1 MEYVYK
7 IFAFVAGLGAFL
19 IGVNL
24 LSENIRKLANDK
36 IRLLFGKTSKSKVV
50 SCGIG
55 ALVTAAVQSS
65 SLITVMV
72 VGFVNSGMM
81 SLYQATAIIMGANIG
96 TTVTAQIAALEAF
109 SFSKIA
115 MALAGIGVFTTLFAK
130 KETTK
135 SIGNVLSGL
144 GLIFLGLETM
154 VSSMAFIS
162 QSDKVKDVLAAIKNP
177 FLLFAVGALL
187 TAVIQNSAAMATIL
201 ISMVTAGVTVGA
213 GGNSVLFVILGTN
226 VGTCVTALISSIGT
240 NANAKRASLIHM
252 MFNVFGSLLFFII
265 LLIWKDFTA
274 GFWSKLFTAPAT
286 QIAMFHTLFN
296 VICTIIFLPL
306 TKFFV
311 AISEKL
317 IKSDKEVKRE
327 TYLDQRFIDAPAIA
341 ISAAYKEVGVM
352 IDISVAAL
360 ENALTG
366 FNEKTEKYTES
377 VNSDS
382 DEITSISENITEYLI
397 KVSAGTTNVSEES
410 KINALYSNLSDVC
423 RISELAKNITKYTA
437 HAVNDGLSFSDKV
450 KQEIGVMFG
459 ELKSI
464 AELSKQML
472 LSGNVETLKKVEETE
487 DGIDKL
493 RTKLIKE
500 HIERLNNGEC
510 KPDSSS
516 VFINLVSNLE
526 RAGDHYDYVAHSVK
540 A

>member
-36 IRLLFGKTSKSKVV
+36 IRLLVGKTSKSKVV

-115 MALAGIGVFTTLFAK
+115 MALAGIGVFTTLLAK

-201 ISMVTAGVTVGA
+201 ISMVTAGVTVGT

-382 DEITSISENITEYLI
+382 DEITAISEKITEYLI

-472 LSGNVETLKKVEETE
+472 LSGNAETLKKVEETE

>member
-36 IRLLFGKTSKSKVV
+36 IRLLVGKTSKSKVV

-201 ISMVTAGVTVGA
+201 ISMVTAGVTVGT

-382 DEITSISENITEYLI
+382 DEITAISEKITEYLI

-472 LSGNVETLKKVEETE
+472 LSGNAETLKKVEETE

>member
-265 LLIWKDFTA
+265 LFIWKDFTA

-352 IDISVAAL
+352 IDISVVAL

-450 KQEIGVMFG
+450 KQEIDVMFG
-459 ELKSI
+459 ELKNI

-472 LSGNVETLKKVEETE
+472 LSGNAETLKKVEETE

-540 A
+540 V

>member
-360 ENALTG
+360 EKALTG

-382 DEITSISENITEYLI
+382 NEITSISENITEYLI

-472 LSGNVETLKKVEETE
+472 LSGNAETLKKVEETE

-510 KPDSSS
+510 NPDSSS

>member
-213 GGNSVLFVILGTN
+213 GGNSVLFVILGSN

-472 LSGNVETLKKVEETE
+472 LSGNTETLKKVEETE

>member
-1 MEYVYK
+1 
-7 IFAFVAGLGAFL
+7 
-19 IGVNL
+19 
-24 LSENIRKLANDK
+24 
-36 IRLLFGKTSKSKVV
+36 
-50 SCGIG
+50 
-55 ALVTAAVQSS
+55 
-65 SLITVMV
+65 
-72 VGFVNSGMM
+72 
-81 SLYQATAIIMGANIG
+81 
-96 TTVTAQIAALEAF
+96 
-109 SFSKIA
+109 
-115 MALAGIGVFTTLFAK
+115 
-130 KETTK
+130 
-135 SIGNVLSGL
+135 
-144 GLIFLGLETM
+144 
-154 VSSMAFIS
+154 
-162 QSDKVKDVLAAIKNP
+162 
-177 FLLFAVGALL
+177 
-187 TAVIQNSAAMATIL
+187 
-201 ISMVTAGVTVGA
+201 MVTAGVTVGA
-213 GGNSVLFVILGTN
+213 GGNSALFVILGTN

-311 AISEKL
+311 VISEKL

-472 LSGNVETLKKVEETE
+472 LSGNAETLKKVEETE

>member
-311 AISEKL
+311 VISEKL

-366 FNEKTEKYTES
+366 FNEKTEKYTGS

-472 LSGNVETLKKVEETE
+472 LSGNAETLKKVEETE

>member
-265 LLIWKDFTA
+265 LFIWKDFTA

-341 ISAAYKEVGVM
+341 VSAAYKEVGVM

-360 ENALTG
+360 ENALAG

-472 LSGNVETLKKVEETE
+472 LSGNAETLKKVEETE

-540 A
+540 V

>member
-265 LLIWKDFTA
+265 LFIWKDFTA

-286 QIAMFHTLFN
+286 QVAMFHTLFN

-472 LSGNVETLKKVEETE
+472 LSGNAETLKKVEETE

>member
-96 TTVTAQIAALEAF
+96 TTVTAQIAALKAF
-109 SFSKIA
+109 SFSQIA

-162 QSDKVKDVLAAIKNP
+162 QSYKVKDVLAAIKNP

-382 DEITSISENITEYLI
+382 DEITAISEKITEYLI

-472 LSGNVETLKKVEETE
+472 LSGNAETLKKVEETE

>member
-274 GFWSKLFTAPAT
+274 GFWSKLFTASAT

-472 LSGNVETLKKVEETE
+472 LSGNAETLKKVEETE

>member
-19 IGVNL
+19 IGVNI

-382 DEITSISENITEYLI
+382 DEITAISEKITEYLI

-472 LSGNVETLKKVEETE
+472 LSGNAETLKKVEETE

>member
-265 LLIWKDFTA
+265 LFIWKDFTA

-366 FNEKTEKYTES
+366 FNEKTEKYTET

-410 KINALYSNLSDVC
+410 KINVLYSNLSDVC

-472 LSGNVETLKKVEETE
+472 LSGNAETLKKVEETE

>member
-240 NANAKRASLIHM
+240 NANAKRARLIHM

-472 LSGNVETLKKVEETE
+472 LSGNTETLKKVEETE

>member
-311 AISEKL
+311 VISEKL

-382 DEITSISENITEYLI
+382 DEITAISEKITEYLI

-459 ELKSI
+459 ELKGI

-472 LSGNVETLKKVEETE
+472 LSGNAETLKKVEETE

>member
-296 VICTIIFLPL
+296 VICMIIFLPL

-382 DEITSISENITEYLI
+382 DEITAISEKITEYLI

-472 LSGNVETLKKVEETE
+472 LSGNAETLKKVEETE

>member
-311 AISEKL
+311 VISEKL

-472 LSGNVETLKKVEETE
+472 LSGNAETLKKVEETE

>member
-7 IFAFVAGLGAFL
+7 IFAFVEGLGAFL

-382 DEITSISENITEYLI
+382 DEITAISEKITEYLI

-472 LSGNVETLKKVEETE
+472 LSGNAETLKKVEETE

>member
-311 AISEKL
+311 VISEKL

-472 LSGNVETLKKVEETE
+472 LSGIAETLKKVEETE

>member
-162 QSDKVKDVLAAIKNP
+162 QSDKVKDVIAAIKNP

-382 DEITSISENITEYLI
+382 NEITSISENITEYLI

-472 LSGNVETLKKVEETE
+472 LSGNAETLKKVEETE

>member
-201 ISMVTAGVTVGA
+201 ISMVTAGVTIGA

-472 LSGNVETLKKVEETE
+472 LSGNAETLKKVEETE

>member
-7 IFAFVAGLGAFL
+7 MFAFVAGLGAFL

-72 VGFVNSGMM
+72 VGYVNSGMM

-265 LLIWKDFTA
+265 LFIWKDFTA

-286 QIAMFHTLFN
+286 QIAMFHTLFT

-311 AISEKL
+311 SISEKL
-317 IKSDKEVKRE
+317 IKSDKEVKR
-327 TYLDQRFIDAPAIA
+327 
-341 ISAAYKEVGVM
+341 
-352 IDISVAAL
+352 
-360 ENALTG
+360 
-366 FNEKTEKYTES
+366 
-377 VNSDS
+377 
-382 DEITSISENITEYLI
+382 
-397 KVSAGTTNVSEES
+397 
-410 KINALYSNLSDVC
+410 
-423 RISELAKNITKYTA
+423 
-437 HAVNDGLSFSDKV
+437 
-450 KQEIGVMFG
+450 
-459 ELKSI
+459 
-464 AELSKQML
+464 
-472 LSGNVETLKKVEETE
+472 
-487 DGIDKL
+487 
-493 RTKLIKE
+493 
-500 HIERLNNGEC
+500 
-510 KPDSSS
+510 
-516 VFINLVSNLE
+516 
-526 RAGDHYDYVAHSVK
+526 
-540 A
+540 

>member
-135 SIGNVLSGL
+135 SIGNVLWGL

-311 AISEKL
+311 VISEKL

-472 LSGNVETLKKVEETE
+472 LSGNTETLKKVEETE

>member
-382 DEITSISENITEYLI
+382 DEITAISEKITEYLI

-459 ELKSI
+459 ELKGI

-472 LSGNVETLKKVEETE
+472 LSGNAETLKKVEETE

>member
-265 LLIWKDFTA
+265 LFIWKDFTA

-311 AISEKL
+311 VISEKL

-472 LSGNVETLKKVEETE
+472 LSGNAETLKKVEETE

>member
-382 DEITSISENITEYLI
+382 DEITAISENITEYLI

-472 LSGNVETLKKVEETE
+472 LSGNAETLKKVEETE

>member
-36 IRLLFGKTSKSKVV
+36 IKLLFGKTSKSKVV

-162 QSDKVKDVLAAIKNP
+162 QSDKVKDVLAAVKNP
-177 FLLFAVGALL
+177 FLLFAIGALL
-187 TAVIQNSAAMATIL
+187 TALIQNSAAMATIL

-265 LLIWKDFTA
+265 LLIWKDFTTS
-274 GFWSKLFTAPAT
+274 FWSKLFTAPAT

-311 AISEKL
+311 LISEKL

-352 IDISVAAL
+352 IDISVGAL

-382 DEITSISENITEYLI
+382 DEITAISENITEYLI

-423 RISELAKNITKYTA
+423 RISELAKNITKYTV

-472 LSGNVETLKKVEETE
+472 LSGNAETLKKVEETE

-493 RTKLIKE
+493 RTKLIRE

>member
-265 LLIWKDFTA
+265 LFIWKDFTA

-327 TYLDQRFIDAPAIA
+327 TYLDKRFIDAPAIA

-352 IDISVAAL
+352 IDISVVAL

-450 KQEIGVMFG
+450 KQEIDVMFG
-459 ELKSI
+459 ELKNI

-472 LSGNVETLKKVEETE
+472 LSGNAETLKKVEETE

-540 A
+540 V

>member
-265 LLIWKDFTA
+265 LFIWKDFTA

-382 DEITSISENITEYLI
+382 DEITLISENITEYLI

-472 LSGNVETLKKVEETE
+472 LSGNAETLKKVEETE

>member
-109 SFSKIA
+109 SFSQIA

-472 LSGNVETLKKVEETE
+472 LSGNAETLKKVEETE

>member
-265 LLIWKDFTA
+265 LFIWKDFTA

-311 AISEKL
+311 VISEKL

-472 LSGNVETLKKVEETE
+472 LSGNAETLKKVEEAE

>member
-187 TAVIQNSAAMATIL
+187 TAVIQNSAAIATIL

-472 LSGNVETLKKVEETE
+472 LSGNAETLKKVEETE

>member
-382 DEITSISENITEYLI
+382 DEITAISEKITEYLI

-472 LSGNVETLKKVEETE
+472 LSGNAETLKKVEETE

>member
-265 LLIWKDFTA
+265 LFIWKDFTA

-472 LSGNVETLKKVEETE
+472 LSGNAETLKKVEETE

>member
-472 LSGNVETLKKVEETE
+472 LSGNAETLKKVEETE

>member
-382 DEITSISENITEYLI
+382 NEITSISENITEYLI

-472 LSGNVETLKKVEETE
+472 LSGNAETLKKVEETE

-510 KPDSSS
+510 NPDSSS

>member
-213 GGNSVLFVILGTN
+213 GGNSALFVILGTN

-311 AISEKL
+311 VISEKL

-437 HAVNDGLSFSDKV
+437 HAANDGLSFSDKV

-472 LSGNVETLKKVEETE
+472 LSGNAETLKKVEETE

>member
-265 LLIWKDFTA
+265 LLIWKNFTA

-459 ELKSI
+459 ELKGI

-472 LSGNVETLKKVEETE
+472 LSGNAETLKKVEETE